1 MKKQAKLSI
10 KAFVST
16 FSQQVLSCTA
26 EVRRKKNQKNKHIR
40 VTQVPAI
47 LVMFF
52 EVCSRGTYSLSGSG
66 EKHHLEM
73 LMTTTLL
80 LPNFFVLYV
89 VVEKLRASFPVFI
102 AIKKKI

>member
-16 FSQQVLSCTA
+16 FSQQVLSCTV
-26 EVRRKKNQKNKHIR
+26 EVRRKKNQKKKKHIR

-52 EVCSRGTYSLSGSG
+52 EV
-66 EKHHLEM
+66 K
-73 LMTTTLL
+73 LL
-80 LPNFFVLYV
+80 TQ
-89 VVEKLRASFPVFI
+89 
-102 AIKKKI
+102 

>member
-26 EVRRKKNQKNKHIR
+26 EVRRKKNHIR

-52 EVCSRGTYSLSGSG
+52 EVVEILTHS
-66 EKHHLEM
+66 
-73 LMTTTLL
+73 
-80 LPNFFVLYV
+80 V
-89 VVEKLRASFPVFI
+89 VVD
-102 AIKKKI
+102 